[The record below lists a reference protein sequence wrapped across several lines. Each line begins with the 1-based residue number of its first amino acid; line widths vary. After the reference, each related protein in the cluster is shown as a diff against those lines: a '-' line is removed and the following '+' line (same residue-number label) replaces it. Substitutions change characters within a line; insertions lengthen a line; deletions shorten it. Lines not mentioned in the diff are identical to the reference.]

1 MRLFSNSHH
10 GRYTESGLGW
20 KESSGDGKSRVF
32 KFLNKRGCVSLLM
45 SSESPPSPEART
57 QLIIVGSTDEDEV
70 GTVVSEAQPGGEDG
84 STTTTTTETVV
95 SEANGGSV
103 TYRVV
108 STNDDS
114 VIGSPMNGGQFYVI
128 GNPSEVIGSVS
139 APSSVNPGLPQY
151 ADREKTGNPLRDDR
165 RRATHNEV
173 ERRRRD
179 MINTW
184 IMKLAR
190 LIPNLANTSGKSNHS
205 KGGILAKACEYL
217 QNTKT
222 QISRF
227 EEIRKANEALTKENE
242 RLVQAVTNFRKENA
256 ALKKQVESLGVT
268 PETIKFEL

>member
-1 MRLFSNSHH
+1 
-10 GRYTESGLGW
+10 
-20 KESSGDGKSRVF
+20 
-32 KFLNKRGCVSLLM
+32 M

-84 STTTTTTETVV
+84 STTTTTETVV

-139 APSSVNPGLPQY
+139 APSSVTLDSPNTRIG
-151 ADREKTGNPLRDDR
+151 KTGNPLRDDR

-227 EEIRKANEALTKENE
+227 EEIRKANEVLTKENE